1 MSTLEL
7 RERRA
12 GEVTTLAARGE
23 LDVSTAPELEAAVQR
38 LCADPA
44 HDLILDLSGL
54 ALVDTAGMSALGTC
68 KRLFDESDCGF
79 WVMSPRAPV
88 RRVLEQCGLLQSM
101 RLRNEL
107 ETSG

>member
-12 GEVTTLAARGE
+12 GEITTLAARGE
-23 LDVSTAPELEAAVQR
+23 LDLSTAPQLEAAVER
-38 LCADPA
+38 LCADRA
-44 HDLILDLSGL
+44 HDVILDLSGL
-54 ALVDTAGMSALGTC
+54 ALVDTAGMSTLVAC

-88 RRVLEQCGLLQSM
+88 RKVLERCGLLHNM
-101 RLRNEL
+101 PLRNEP
-107 ETSG
+107 ETSS